1 MRYLF
6 DCGEGLLCFL
16 PVFVIMASI
25 FAVLMWNSMPS
36 RTIKKKTNDIEPPDG
51 H

>member
-6 DCGEGLLCFL
+6 DYGEGLLCFL
-16 PVFVIMASI
+16 PVFVIMSLIAAALI
-25 FAVLMWNSMPS
+25 WNSLPS
-36 RTIKKKTNDIEPPDG
+36 YTIEKKDNDDEKANG

>member
-6 DCGEGLLCFL
+6 DYGEGLLCFL
-16 PVFVIMASI
+16 PVFVIMSLIA
-25 FAVLMWNSMPS
+25 AALLWNSLPS
-36 RTIKKKTNDIEPPDG
+36 YAVKKKGNDDERPDG